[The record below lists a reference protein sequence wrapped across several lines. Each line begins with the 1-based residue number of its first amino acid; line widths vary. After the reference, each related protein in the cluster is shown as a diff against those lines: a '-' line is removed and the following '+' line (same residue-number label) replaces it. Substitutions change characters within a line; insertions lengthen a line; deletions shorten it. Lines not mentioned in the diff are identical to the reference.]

1 VFYEDQV
8 IRRVNAVVHQ
18 LHTPAA
24 HQLTRRP
31 FRINWFINQLTM
43 CVSIPFLS
51 LLPRSQCTRG
61 IRCLVLWDHDPT
73 LDDALKL
80 GKSILM
86 PIDVLNAL
94 WPCPCTFHC
103 LPSSVVHLALTMYH
117 SPAIQQRCD
126 SLRQRLTDACTSRNI
141 DLPYPSNVSVPDFI
155 RS

>member
-1 VFYEDQV
+1 MRVIPVFYEDQV

-43 CVSIPFLS
+43 YISFQFHPHLALLTVVSS
-51 LLPRSQCTRG
+51 
-61 IRCLVLWDHDPT
+61 IRCLVLWKHDPT

-94 WPCPCTFHC
+94 WPCPCTF
-103 LPSSVVHLALTMYH
+103 LIRLVYFFT
-117 SPAIQQRCD
+117 PA
-126 SLRQRLTDACTSRNI
+126 T
-141 DLPYPSNVSVPDFI
+141 PH
-155 RS
+155 